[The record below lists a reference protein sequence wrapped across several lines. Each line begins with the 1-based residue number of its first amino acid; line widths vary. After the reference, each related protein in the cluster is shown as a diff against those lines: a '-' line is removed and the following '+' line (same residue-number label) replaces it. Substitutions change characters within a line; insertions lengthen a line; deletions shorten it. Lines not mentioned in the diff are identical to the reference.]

1 MKTSALSL
9 LVALWRWTPRMQ
21 TSAYSSGRL
30 MSWGGGKVPID
41 EPAGLIA
48 PPRTPGVGGPRQ
60 RTCTPPH
67 ANPLG

>member
-48 PPRTPGVGGPRQ
+48 PPELLGSVGHGSAPVPRRTRI
-60 RTCTPPH
+60 R
-67 ANPLG
+67 